1 MNKIDISLLEKSLE
15 AAKKRLKE
23 LENRHKTAIDG
34 YKHSIHQD
42 ILVEKLTIA
51 VLTDKINEVKKGAH
65 IWGYTEAIMKH
76 LENIMNDIE
85 DDT

>member
-1 MNKIDISLLEKSLE
+1 MSNIDISLLKKALE
-15 AAKKRLKE
+15 AAKNRLKE

-34 YKHSIHQD
+34 YKHSIEKD

-51 VLTDKINEVKKGAH
+51 VLTEKINEVKMESH
-65 IWGYTEAIMKH
+65 IWGVPEAIMKH
-76 LENIMNDIE
+76 LEDVMNDIE